1 MKKMFCAL
9 ALLILFVSLVF
20 QGCNSPSR
28 SHEILYQTSTLNA
41 LMEGVYDGSI
51 TLTELK
57 QNGDFG
63 VGTFAGLDGEMI
75 VLNGEIYQVRVD
87 GKIYKPEDSIGTPFA
102 AVTFFEA
109 DQTFTTENVASSEQL
124 INILD
129 SKLQTHNIFYAVK
142 IEGLFNHMKTR
153 SVPRQSKPYPP
164 LAKVSQSVF
173 EFDNIEGT
181 IVGLRC
187 PAYAS
192 GVNLPGYHF
201 HFISKDKQSGGHVID
216 FQIQNAKTE
225 IDATPGFYM
234 ELPANMDFYRIDLT
248 GNKQDDLNKV
258 EKGVTG
264 K

>member
-9 ALLILFVSLVF
+9 AFFILFVSLVF
-20 QGCNSPSR
+20 PGCNSPSQSR
-28 SHEILYQTSTLNA
+28 EILYQTSTLNA

-51 TLTELK
+51 TLKELK
-57 QNGDFG
+57 QNGNFG

-87 GKIYKPEDSIGTPFA
+87 GKIYKPEDSIETPFA
-102 AVTFFEA
+102 AVTFFDA
-109 DQTFTTENVASSEQL
+109 DQSFTTENVASSEQL
-124 INILD
+124 IKILD
-129 SKLQTHNIFYAVK
+129 SKLQTNNIFYAVK

-153 SVPRQSKPYPP
+153 SVPKQSKPYPP

-216 FQIQNAKTE
+216 FQLQTAKIE
-225 IDATPGFYM
+225 IDATPRFYM
-234 ELPANMDFYRIDLT
+234 ELPANVDFYRIDLT
-248 GNKQDDLNKV
+248 GTKQDDLNKV
-258 EKGVTG
+258 EKGATG